1 MCIGGYF
8 NQPDWALAAAL
19 VTACWPAVG
28 CGLRAVGCVAVSP
41 ASLQHFSSVAGKV
54 CSGGAT
60 LYITVQLFWLGTD
73 DTDRKLPGQ
82 RWAGLAE
89 QSFVGI
95 PPTYNPTRLQLQ
107 ATSASHFAMQC
118 RTVPYSA
125 VQCSTLFSLLSCQ
138 HRCVVCGCVRA
149 LSFLFFFFFSL
160 FTSLPVLDIPT
171 WRSLIPLG

>member
-8 NQPDWALAAAL
+8 NQPDWALAL

-28 CGLRAVGCVAVSP
+28 CGLWAVGCVAVSP

-54 CSGGAT
+54 VVAPHYT
-60 LYITVQLFWLGTD
+60 YITVQLFWLGTD

-107 ATSASHFAMQC
+107 ATSASHSAMQC

-125 VQCSTLFSLLSCQ
+125 VHCCRCCRVSIAVLFAAAYA
-138 HRCVVCGCVRA
+138 R
-149 LSFLFFFFFSL
+149 FLFFFSLFFL